1 MLTATGVVGRLP
13 NHGTWPQIDRR
24 ARGLASAPAGRYVSV
39 PAPGN
44 GARIVATGAHLPGE
58 PITNEN
64 IEALVGPLPDGM
76 LEGMHM
82 QRRHWIV
89 DPSTGEHTDST
100 SGMAARALEQA
111 LARACI
117 EPAALELLIVATAS
131 PDFVLPPTAALVQ
144 EQLGIDGCA
153 ILELRSGG
161 AGVVQGL
168 DIARLYLEH
177 GRYRNAAV
185 VGAEAISP
193 LQAQLL
199 GAPRLRIR
207 ERLLAYMFGDGAGA
221 IVLERCERSA
231 MSEAAMAGIG
241 VGREP
246 GMQILGAG
254 GTHAPYA
261 PRPNGRLLDMVIDIE
276 QASTFTATL
285 TTEAVRDVLSRTGLE
300 AESID
305 LCVTPEA
312 DTDWMR
318 NALCADGSPAPEWL
332 VLEGRIFNALPELG
346 APGCAALPLGLDL
359 AWTTGRVTPG
369 QRVLLL
375 AMETTK
381 WIYAAMVVDWTAPYR
396 PSQRRNQP

>member
-1 MLTATGVVGRLP
+1 MSG
-13 NHGTWPQIDRR
+13 
-24 ARGLASAPAGRYVSV
+24 
-39 PAPGN
+39 PAPSH
-44 GARIVATGAHLPGE
+44 GARIAATGAHLPGA
-58 PITNEN
+58 PISNED

-82 QRRHWIV
+82 RRRHWIV

-111 LARACI
+111 LARAGI

-131 PDFVLPPTAALVQ
+131 PDYVLPPTVALVQ
-144 EQLGIDGCA
+144 EQLGIDRCA

-168 DIARLYLEH
+168 DIARLYIEH

-185 VGAEAISP
+185 VGADAISP

-199 GAPRLRIR
+199 STPRLRVR

-221 IVLERCERSA
+221 IVLERSERSS
-231 MSEAAMAGIG
+231 MSEAAIAGIG
-241 VGREP
+241 VGRAP

-261 PRPNGRLLDMVIDIE
+261 LRPNGRVLDMLIDIE

-285 TTEAVRDVLSRTGLE
+285 TTEAVRDVLARTGLR

-305 LCVTPEA
+305 VCVTPEA
-312 DTDWMR
+312 DTDWMSD
-318 NALCADGSPAPEWL
+318 ALRADGSPAPEWL
-332 VLEGRIFNALPELG
+332 ALEGRVFNALPELG

-359 AWTTGRVTPG
+359 AWRTGRVTPG

-381 WIYAAMVVDWTAPYR
+381 WIYAAMVVDWTAALPAAE
-396 PSQRRNQP
+396 RRADP